1 MKTITKTVAE
11 LIVTGESPLD
21 LAVIPNYMG
30 INLCNVDSITWTKLD
45 DGQLVDLF
53 IKFIPSEQPVA
64 KAHWLPV

>member
-30 INLCNVDSITWTKLD
+30 INLCEHPIETKEE
-45 DGQLVDLF
+45 
-53 IKFIPSEQPVA
+53 K
-64 KAHWLPV
+64 

>member
-30 INLCNVDSITWTKLD
+30 INLRNVDSITWTKLD

-53 IKFIPSEQPVA
+53 IKFIPSKHPIET
-64 KAHWLPV
+64 KEEK

>member
-21 LAVIPNYMG
+21 LAIIPSHMG

-45 DGQLVDLF
+45 DGQLVDLS
-53 IKFIPSEQPVA
+53 IRFIPCIHPIET
-64 KAHWLPV
+64 KEEK